1 MKDMQIEHIIE
12 KYFAGETSLQEE
24 EWLKTQM
31 RRDDLPLDL
40 KQYQPLFHFYQQQA
54 AIQRPKPQKE
64 ADWTKLT
71 RKRLWVWLGSAVAA
85 IALIFLLVKNID
97 PNPGY
102 KSASGF
108 TYEDTYETPEEAY
121 EQTQKILSFL
131 SSKLKSGDKH
141 KAKIARI
148 QTLTSL
154 VEAKKE

>member
-31 RRDDLPLDL
+31 QRDDLPLDL
-40 KQYQPLFHFYQQQA
+40 RQYQPLFHFYHRQSV
-54 AIQRPKPQKE
+54 IQRSNPQKE
-64 ADWTKLT
+64 ADWTKPV

-85 IALIFLLVKNID
+85 LALIFLLIKNIN
-97 PNPGY
+97 PTPGY
-102 KSASGF
+102 KSVSGF

-131 SSKLKSGDKH
+131 SGKLKSGEKH

-154 VEAKKE
+154 VEAKKK